1 MVVFGL
7 TSELWVLIAAGAVI
21 GATFEAG
28 TVIWGT
34 LLQRRVPP
42 ALLGRV
48 ASLDFFVSLSLM
60 PLSMALAGT
69 VGGAIGLTTT
79 FLLAGLLPPVL
90 AAVAIVAAR
99 LPADEIAHPL
109 DAGPGEPE
117 QPLLG
122 WSGVVD
128 DAAAGIVPAR
138 EGEPWPS

>member
-1 MVVFGL
+1 
-7 TSELWVLIAAGAVI
+7 
-21 GATFEAG
+21 
-28 TVIWGT
+28 
-34 LLQRRVPP
+34 
-42 ALLGRV
+42 
-48 ASLDFFVSLSLM
+48 M

-109 DAGPGEPE
+109 DAGSGEPE
-117 QPLLG
+117 PALLG
-122 WSGVVD
+122 WSRLD
-128 DAAAGIVPAR
+128 DDGLVEAADAGIVPAR